1 MCSPLKGLLLIVPLK
16 ATRDKW
22 RFRVCLH
29 SVQFVSAVQYVAHHG
44 DRLRGVQRQLYE
56 RISRRNRNRIRKY
69 LSQFIRGP
77 DGVDHEKNGGRKSR
91 DTLPFNLIPGCRV
104 SPRKKKKSPILTF
117 LQYISTVYTPPLYES
132 IYCTIKK
139 YWNMRVFQ
147 NTLKTS
153 WDCMTIPI
161 HIQYISY
168 CRTVILVAGLP

>member
-104 SPRKKKKSPILTF
+104 SPGKKKKKISDF
-117 LQYISTVYTPPLYES
+117 NFSTVYFYS
-132 IYCTIKK
+132 IYSAAVRKHILYYKK
-139 YWNMRVFQ
+139 
-147 NTLKTS
+147 NTETCACFRIRWKPRETAWLF
-153 WDCMTIPI
+153 P
-161 HIQYISY
+161 YIYSIFL
-168 CRTVILVAGLP
+168 TVEQLY